1 MWLTN
6 RQNKEEISLLTLSLD
21 IAAEVLA
28 ISIETFILQKRELER
43 FWQQQEAEE
52 KEQKAKMKEQQ
63 VTTVLNSQSDAI
75 IVFNTGPAH
84 FNNKNN

>member
-1 MWLTN
+1 MDRTF
-6 RQNKEEISLLTLSLD
+6 T
-21 IAAEVLA
+21 ALA
-28 ISIETFILQKRELER
+28 LIILNYILQKRELER

-52 KEQKAKMKEQQ
+52 KEQKANMKEQQ

-75 IVFNTGPAH
+75 IVVNTGPAH